1 MDQDPTGGGLRPD
14 SDGASTLDL
23 SGRCVGSS
31 YLLVRPI
38 GQGATGTVWRGVD
51 RSSGEPVAVKLLHGS
66 LLRQPKLVTRF
77 VQERTILLML
87 RHRNVVRV
95 RDLFSVGESLALVM
109 DLVPGGSLR
118 EYLRDNHTLAPGEAA
133 RLAAQV
139 AAALAEAHELGIIH
153 RDLKPDNILL
163 HRADGRLDTRLTDF
177 GIARVL
183 STPSLTTSNAV
194 VGTPHYMAPEAFQSS
209 TVSPAADM
217 YALGV
222 LLYEMVCGRPPY
234 DSDTVHDLMRLHLA
248 GNPERLP
255 GIPDALW
262 EIISACLE
270 QKPRLR
276 PTAAELIAD
285 LSAVTRTAA
294 EAPALS
300 RPALSRPD
308 RSGQDAA
315 EPSPAVPSSPVPSSP
330 VPSSPVPSSPVPSSP
345 VPSSP
350 VPSSPDPSPPDPE
363 PDRQE
368 RAGAP
373 SPGVAPDRP
382 GSGGQPGTAPLVKP
396 EHPSLAGMR
405 VPAPRR
411 RNQPATW
418 RWGRPWATIA
428 VVSAAM
434 LASGVATTAWHV
446 ARSAGDPPATAAA
459 PPLLPLDRPAGS
471 PAASRSAPVAQ
482 TTAPSKPATERRRPA
497 AAVAAQALT
506 PVRPA
511 ATRTSSTRPPVRE
524 ARPYGPDAC
533 HETFGLAGYTPLMV
547 TPCHALGT
555 RVRMRATLTAPTPG
569 EGRITL
575 ALRDVG
581 TGRTVGDQKVC
592 AGLVFSKA
600 TPARSCGPVTVS
612 PPRGHRYQVV
622 MSWTFA
628 NGQRSQL
635 KVTRGDEFT
644 W

>member
-1 MDQDPTGGGLRPD
+1 LVDQDPTGGGLRPD

-31 YLLVRPI
+31 YILVRPI

-51 RSSGEPVAVKLLHGS
+51 RASGEPVAVKLLHES

-118 EYLRDNHTLAPGEAA
+118 EYLREHHTLTPGEAA

-163 HRADGRLDTRLTDF
+163 HRTDGELDTRLTDF

-194 VGTPHYMAPEAFQSS
+194 VGTPHYMAPEAFHSS

-234 DSDTVHDLMRLHLA
+234 DSDTVHDLMRLHLE

-255 GIPDALW
+255 GIPDPLW
-262 EIISACLE
+262 EIISGCLE

-276 PTAAELIAD
+276 PTAGELIAE
-285 LSAVTRTAA
+285 LSAVARTAP
-294 EAPALS
+294 PALP
-300 RPALSRPD
+300 RPARPEKPPRHAGPESAGSESAD
-308 RSGQDAA
+308 Q
-315 EPSPAVPSSPVPSSP
+315 EVAVPESGGSESGGSESGGSESAGPGSVGKEPVVARS
-330 VPSSPVPSSPVPSSP
+330 
-345 VPSSP
+345 
-350 VPSSPDPSPPDPE
+350 DERE
-363 PDRQE
+363 PDRPE
-368 RAGAP
+368 
-373 SPGVAPDRP
+373 PGRP
-382 GSGGQPGTAPLVKP
+382 PEPRSGIAKP

-446 ARSAGDPPATAAA
+446 ARTAGEQSGTAAA
-459 PPLLPLDRPAGS
+459 QPVLPLERPSGQ
-471 PAASRSAPVAQ
+471 PAASRSAPAAKAG
-482 TTAPSKPATERRRPA
+482 TPHTPAAERRRPA
-497 AAVAAQALT
+497 AAVAAQALH
-506 PVRPA
+506 PVRPT
-511 ATRTSSTRPPVRE
+511 ATRKSSARSPVRE
-524 ARPYGPDAC
+524 ARPYGPDSC
-533 HETFGLAGYTPLMV
+533 REGFGLAGFTPLMV
-547 TPCHALGT
+547 TPCHALGA
-555 RVRMRATLTAPTPG
+555 RVRIRGTLTAPTPG
-569 EGRITL
+569 EGRIAL
-575 ALRDVG
+575 ALQDVG
-581 TGRTVGDQKVC
+581 SGRTVGDPEVC
-592 AGLVFSKA
+592 TGLTFSKA
-600 TPARSCGPVTVS
+600 TPTRSCGPMTVS
-612 PPRGHRYQVV
+612 PPRGRRYQVV

-628 NGQRSQL
+628 NGQRSQV
-635 KVTRGDEFT
+635 KVARGNEFA